1 MRRIARVPV
10 LAVGVLAIGALTGC
24 SSIAQLTGEA
34 LGVDV
39 EQVCQSVD
47 DMYAQYEGLLAQG
60 DATAEDLAAARDG
73 LVVTLEGVADDIGGQ
88 IGDVIR
94 TNADR
99 LANVADPNAPEAIRA
114 IEQVKSSIEPLC
126 G

>member
-10 LAVGVLAIGALTGC
+10 LAVGVLAIGTLTGC
-24 SSIAQLTGEA
+24 SSIAQFTGEA

-60 DATAEDLAAARDG
+60 DATAEDLTAARDG

-99 LANVADPNAPEAIRA
+99 LAEVADPNAPEAIRA

>member
-39 EQVCQSVD
+39 ERVCQSVD

-99 LANVADPNAPEAIRA
+99 LADVADPNAPEAIRA
-114 IEQVKSSIEPLC
+114 IEQVKSSLEPLC